1 MVDAFFGGFKR
12 GDTESKRNKENIAVK
27 RPAGGLS
34 PMLYFKILGKKS
46 KRKFKVDSLL
56 K

>member
-27 RPAGGLS
+27 HLRDGWV
-34 PMLYFKILGKKS
+34 MFKEKIKTI
-46 KRKFKVDSLL
+46 
-56 K
+56 